1 MSWSIRR
8 RRTRAGVLTAAAA
21 AASLGLVSTALG
33 AVVASPASANS
44 TASASVDGSTTYQR
58 ISGFGS
64 SEAFLEA
71 AIIMGAP
78 HGTQNKVLQLLY
90 STKKGAGLSILRNM
104 IGSTGEFGSI
114 EPTAPSSPSA
124 PPAYRALGSDAGQ
137 ESLAS
142 TIQRKYGVNQ
152 FFADAWS
159 APPFMKTNDSDVNGG
174 TLCGV
179 PGASCASGDWQQAYA
194 NYLVQYAKDYAA
206 DGIKLQYIGF
216 ENEANYAPDYSGMV
230 LTPAQTASFADVLG
244 PTLAGSGLTTQLECC
259 ATIGWDLAAP
269 YSSAIETDLVAS
281 SYVKVFTS
289 HGYTAA
295 PASPLPGWT
304 NPVWETEWSTF
315 DSWDPAWDDGTD
327 ASGLTWAQNI
337 YTGLT
342 AANLSAFLYWYGA
355 DSSGLYSDNESLIQ
369 MNGSTVTPSG
379 RLWAFA
385 NYSRFVRP
393 GAVRIGATTSDS
405 ALDLTGFK
413 NTNGSVALV
422 ALNTATSPVTV
433 TFSLSGTGI
442 SSSAT
447 AKPYLTNA
455 SHDTAK
461 QKTVKVKGDSFT
473 VTVPA
478 RSLVT
483 YDMAGPR

>member
-1 MSWSIRR
+1 MALSMRR
-8 RRTRAGVLTAAAA
+8 RRRHARALSAAAA
-21 AASLGLVSTALG
+21 AAAVALLSTLIG
-33 AVVASPASANS
+33 VVQSSPAGANS
-44 TASASVDGSTTYQR
+44 TASATVNGNTQYQR
-58 ISGFGS
+58 ITGFGS

-71 AIIMGAP
+71 EIIMGAP
-78 HGTQNKVLQLLY
+78 HGTQNKVLKLLY
-90 STKKGAGLSILRNM
+90 STKTGAGLTILRNM

-114 EPTAPSSPSA
+114 EPTAPSSPTA
-124 PPAYRALGSDAGQ
+124 PPVYRALGNDAGQ

-142 TIQRKYGVNQ
+142 TIQHKYGVNQ

-159 APPFMKTNDSDVNGG
+159 APPFMKTNGSDVNGG

-216 ENEANYAPDYSGMV
+216 ENEASYAPDYSGMV
-230 LTPAQTASFADVLG
+230 LTPAQTATFADVLG
-244 PTLAGSGLTTQLECC
+244 PTLAASGLSTQLECC

-269 YSSAIETDLVAS
+269 YSSAIEADSVAS

-304 NPVWETEWSTF
+304 GPAWETEWSTF
-315 DSWDPAWDDGTD
+315 DTWDPSWDDGTD

-369 MNGSTVTPSG
+369 MSGSTVTPSG

-393 GAVRIGATTSDS
+393 GAVRIAATTTDS
-405 ALDLTGFK
+405 NLELTGFK
-413 NTNGSVALV
+413 NTNGSIAVV

-433 TFSLSGTGI
+433 SFSLSGTGI
-442 SSSAT
+442 SSNAA

-461 QKTVKVKGDSFT
+461 QKTIKVRGDSFSAAI
-473 VTVPA
+473 PA

-483 YDMAGPR
+483 YDIPAPR